1 MTSTD
6 DSDDVTTDANEAKD
20 PEQDG
25 CLLDHMEIS
34 IADSEKR
41 TNSSLNIREFYT
53 VYLIETKVTN
63 ENWSLVS
70 LQEKLR
76 MVWRRYSEFE
86 QMRVYLQATYPYVI
100 LPPLPEK
107 RPTFVWKHEATSTDI
122 TDPDFVDR
130 RRVGLEN
137 FLHRIASHPSLC
149 YDKLFLSFLRQESG
163 WKETFHQAT
172 SSSSS
177 AVVNSSLVGTN
188 TILASGKYFIS
199 NSQQQGSS
207 CKLKYPHKQMERLK
221 CYADNLNKSLGAVL
235 RVRCRQADRLYLLH
249 KIHENYGKVLCEW
262 SAIEREMGDGLQKA
276 GHFFDSIAEFIT
288 PALEDE
294 QLVADQ
300 MKEYWLYS
308 SSLQAVYKQ
317 YELDQHALEVHQQ
330 SLADKKYEKLKL
342 EQGGQTNHFLLK
354 IFGSIDSD
362 DVREMKLRR

>member
-130 RRVGLEN
+130 RRVGLEV
-137 FLHRIASHPSLC
+137 
-149 YDKLFLSFLRQESG
+149 
-163 WKETFHQAT
+163 
-172 SSSSS
+172 SSSQQR
-177 AVVNSSLVGTN
+177 AQ
-188 TILASGKYFIS
+188 ILPILTLLIGD
-199 NSQQQGSS
+199 
-207 CKLKYPHKQMERLK
+207 E
-221 CYADNLNKSLGAVL
+221 LG
-235 RVRCRQADRLYLLH
+235 
-249 KIHENYGKVLCEW
+249 
-262 SAIEREMGDGLQKA
+262 
-276 GHFFDSIAEFIT
+276 
-288 PALEDE
+288 
-294 QLVADQ
+294 
-300 MKEYWLYS
+300 
-308 SSLQAVYKQ
+308 
-317 YELDQHALEVHQQ
+317 
-330 SLADKKYEKLKL
+330 
-342 EQGGQTNHFLLK
+342 
-354 IFGSIDSD
+354 
-362 DVREMKLRR
+362 